1 VSRDRARSRRLAA
14 RAGRWARP
22 LGAGLLALGSACTSA
37 PARTALQGDLPA
49 LKAAI
54 ARAEQEEALGS
65 AGVKDLASA
74 VLEGGFAADVPA
86 LGEAAR
92 LDPDS
97 EARALAIR
105 ALGRIGGEDAVLEL
119 IDVYA
124 VASPED
130 RREVVRAWS
139 MPASLSAGGATQ
151 LEDLAQTSG
160 EPAVLAAIALAGRPS
175 SAGLA
180 SAALVRAIEG
190 DTRETRLLAIE
201 AAPWSDSAVRAAIVA
216 ARKHRDPATR
226 VLSLW
231 RSAEAGALDAEGS
244 QTLEQLSAD
253 DVTNVGAVARAARAR
268 AGQSGVKAALR
279 VDLAASASERRTLAA
294 LSLLRLEDW
303 AGAARALGDDSPRV
317 RRVVACQ
324 VLAGPAHERAT
335 DPIAIAAGASPSAL
349 APLLITESAG

>member
-1 VSRDRARSRRLAA
+1 VALIDAGFAPPSTSGVTSQVVAA
-14 RAGRWARP
+14 RQAVGVREGQRRRALMLHGDAGVRRAA
-22 LGAGLLALGSACTSA
+22 LGAALEA
-37 PARTALQGDLPA
+37 AL
-49 LKAAI
+49 
-54 ARAEQEEALGS
+54 
-65 AGVKDLASA
+65 
-74 VLEGGFAADVPA
+74 AADVPA

-105 ALGRIGGEDAVLEL
+105 ALGRIGGEDTVLEL

-151 LEDLAQTSG
+151 LENLAQTSG

-180 SAALVRAIEG
+180 SSALVRAIEG

-216 ARKHRDPATR
+216 ARKHRDAATR

-244 QTLEQLSAD
+244 QALEQLSAD

-279 VDLAASASERRTLAA
+279 ADLAASAADRRTLAA

-324 VLAGPAHERAT
+324 VLAGPAQERAA
-335 DPIAIAAGASPSAL
+335 DPIANAAGASPSAL
-349 APLLITESAG
+349 APLLITESAS